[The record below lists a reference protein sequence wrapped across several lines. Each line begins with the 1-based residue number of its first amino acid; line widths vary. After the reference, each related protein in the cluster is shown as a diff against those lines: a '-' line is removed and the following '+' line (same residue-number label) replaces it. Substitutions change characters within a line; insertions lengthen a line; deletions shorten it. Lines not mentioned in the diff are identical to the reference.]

1 METTE
6 LVSMDQHGKSS
17 IMLASN
23 TGIIINLL
31 QLKQTDNALVHVQ
44 NTDSILLPQSVLT
57 KYPQL
62 KTS

>member
-1 METTE
+1 
-6 LVSMDQHGKSS
+6 
-17 IMLASN
+17 MLASN

-31 QLKQTDNALVHVQ
+31 QLKQTGNALVHVQ